1 MERYNQVER
10 RKVDSCATAVVVVA
24 SAPAISPPRR
34 VRRGLRVISIGTM
47 TQVPSRSLR
56 FSSYLACMIA
66 VGCGGAPPAE
76 TPATHAK
83 SAAPAE
89 STGSQAASAE
99 ASKPKTEPEAD
110 KPADPVITRTVG
122 DRVFAPRMAYALNYP
137 VSGAK
142 EKAAQKCSVKFPEPG
157 EARAACL
164 EKERGKFTADVL
176 VFEKNDNG
184 QFVSIYRRSGN
195 ALSQMSKSK
204 VALGEDTTEKL
215 SFKVEDD
222 KGWRSLFAGKKRFE
236 VKMRD
241 EYSIELDEPQYGN
254 LVYEARIGM
263 ID

>member
-1 MERYNQVER
+1 
-10 RKVDSCATAVVVVA
+10 
-24 SAPAISPPRR
+24 
-34 VRRGLRVISIGTM
+34 M
-47 TQVPSRSLR
+47 TQASSRS
-56 FSSYLACMIA
+56 FGFVSCLACVVA
-66 VGCGGAPPAE
+66 VGCGGAPAAEAPA
-76 TPATHAK
+76 AHAK
-83 SAAPAE
+83 SAPAE
-89 STGSQAASAE
+89 SARSQAASE
-99 ASKPKTEPEAD
+99 APKPSAEPEAE

-176 VFEKNDNG
+176 VFEKDDNG
-184 QFVSIYRRSGN
+184 QWVSIYRRSGN

-222 KGWRSLFAGKKRFE
+222 KGWRPLFAGKKRFD